1 MRIPSWISQHI
12 AALRALIILTIIV
25 GIAYPLVITG
35 IAQIPGLRHP
45 AGGSL
50 VKMGDRT
57 VGSALVG
64 QLFTDDKGNALP
76 QYFQSRPSEAG
87 DGYDPTSTSASN
99 LGPESVVDTL
109 PDPSNKSDEGKQSL
123 LTEVCSRSL
132 AIGKLEGVDG
142 SRPFCTSDGIGAVLI
157 VVRAGGVPTGKI
169 TAVYSVNQECPAT
182 PFITT
187 YKGVTVQCAKF
198 GTDYTKLGVTTPIRG
213 NAPAHPAVPPD
224 AVTASGSGLDPQ
236 ISVAYADLQA
246 PRVAQARGVDV
257 SVINTLIKK
266 YTTSRSLGFLG
277 EPGVN
282 VLELNMA
289 LDKSYPHS

>member
-1 MRIPSWISQHI
+1 MRTVLNSVRQYS
-12 AALRALIILTIIV
+12 AALRMLVLLSVILGVI
-25 GIAYPLVITG
+25 YPLFITVV
-35 IAQIPGLRHP
+35 AQIPGLKDRSDGSP
-45 AGGSL
+45 IKVAGQ
-50 VKMGDRT
+50 V
-57 VGSALVG
+57 VGSKLIG
-64 QLFTDDKGNALP
+64 QSFTDSKGNALP
-76 QYFQSRPSEAG
+76 QYFQSRPSAAG
-87 DGYDPTSTSASN
+87 DGYDPTASSASN

-142 SRPFCTSDGIGAVLI
+142 SRPFCTSDGIGAVL
-157 VVRAGGVPTGKI
+157 VVVHQGGVPKGKV

-182 PFITT
+182 PFVST
-187 YKGVTVQCAKF
+187 YAGVTVQCAQF
-198 GTDYTKLGVTTPIRG
+198 GTDYTKLGVITPIRG

-282 VLELNMA
+282 VLRLNVA
-289 LDKSYPHS
+289 LDEKYPS